1 MRYFFV
7 IIAFFHFSINS
18 ISQEDIK
25 TLLPDPFNLP
35 GLQAAGE
42 PEVYEGDYLF
52 DLING
57 GADVYFEYGFVQVV
71 TQAYTEMKGN
81 SSVRVEIYQMTDNDA
96 AFGIMSLSAT
106 GQNIMENKGVFSVSG
121 FGYKMIHKGDY
132 FIMISYANLDESLR
146 ADIVNRVSQD
156 IESKIKKMANYPS
169 IITSTAKP
177 CPNPTR
183 KLYFKGRLAL
193 QNATYLDFKIPFKYI
208 DGVFYS
214 CDVFDS
220 MVFKQQADQN
230 TEEST
235 KALINNILQS
245 NPEFSH
251 VKSDDGIS
259 ILEKDKLRY
268 DILSSEDRIILV
280 KFI

>member
-1 MRYFFV
+1 MRYLFF
-7 IIAFFHFSINS
+7 IIAFFNFSI
-18 ISQEDIK
+18 ITVSQEDIK

-42 PEVYEGDYLF
+42 SEVYEGDYLF

-71 TQAYTEMKGN
+71 MQAYTEMKGS

-96 AFGIMSLSAT
+96 AFGILSLSAT
-106 GQNIMENKGVFSVSG
+106 GKNIVENRGVFSVSG
-121 FGYKMIHKGDY
+121 IGYKMIHKGEY

-146 ADIVNRVSQD
+146 AEIVNRVSQD
-156 IESKIKKMANYPS
+156 IELKIEKMANYPS
-169 IITSTAKP
+169 IITSTAIP
-177 CPNPTR
+177 CPNPKR
-183 KLYFKGRLAL
+183 KLYFKGKLAL

-220 MVFKQQADQN
+220 MVFKSQAGQN

-245 NPEFSH
+245 NPDFSH

-259 ILEKDKLRY
+259 IVEKDKLRY
-268 DILSSEDRIILV
+268 DILSGEDRIILI